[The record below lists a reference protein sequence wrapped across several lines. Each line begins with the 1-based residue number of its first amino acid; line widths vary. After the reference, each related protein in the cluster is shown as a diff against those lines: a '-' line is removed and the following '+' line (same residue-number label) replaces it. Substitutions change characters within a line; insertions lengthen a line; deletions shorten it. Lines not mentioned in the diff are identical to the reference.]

1 MSLGSGLIVNSTH
14 MRGLVIGILC
24 WFSLAAQAQ
33 DIARL
38 RKEFVS
44 ASASAGAAE
53 KFMQTTGN
61 ISQASKPLLQA
72 YKGAALLIGGKYAKG
87 IEDKKKM
94 AREGIS
100 LLESAVS
107 RDPDHIEIRTL
118 RLSIQENSPKILK
131 YKSKIEED
139 RSFITRRFEELPEGE
154 LKAFVG
160 GYLKES
166 EK

>member
-1 MSLGSGLIVNSTH
+1 MKALI
-14 MRGLVIGILC
+14 IGILLC
-24 WFSLAAQAQ
+24 LSLAAQAQ

-44 ASASAGAAE
+44 ASASAEAAE
-53 KFMQTTGN
+53 KFLQTTEN
-61 ISQASKPLLQA
+61 ISTGSRPILQA
-72 YKGAALLIGGKYAKG
+72 YKGAALVIGGKYAKG
-87 IEDKKKM
+87 IEDKKKL

-100 LLESAVS
+100 LLESAVAK
-107 RDPDHIEIRTL
+107 DPGHIEIRTL

-139 RSFITRRFEELPEGE
+139 RTFITRRFEELPEGE
-154 LKAFVG
+154 LKAFVA

>member
-1 MSLGSGLIVNSTH
+1 MKALI
-14 MRGLVIGILC
+14 IGILLC
-24 WFSLAAQAQ
+24 LSLAAQAQ

-44 ASASAGAAE
+44 ASASAEAAE
-53 KFMQTTGN
+53 KFLQTTEN
-61 ISQASKPLLQA
+61 ISTGSRPLLQA
-72 YKGAALLIGGKYAKG
+72 YKGAALVIGGKYAKG
-87 IEDKKKM
+87 IEDKKKL

-100 LLESAVS
+100 LLESAVAK
-107 RDPDHIEIRTL
+107 DPGHIEIRTL

-139 RSFITRRFEELPEGE
+139 RTFITRRFEELPEGE
-154 LKAFVG
+154 LKAFVA